1 MSERFYLQ
9 QKKATGS
16 CPGFTKPTKGKRKM
30 AWDDSK
36 KAAAVAAYEKAN
48 PTPEN
53 SMEIVKQIAEDMGE
67 SPNGV
72 RMVLTKAGV
81 YVKKAATASSSSKS
95 ATPTGTGRV
104 SKEAAQ
110 EALTAALRDAGQ
122 EIDEDIVS
130 KMTGKAAQYFAG
142 IISALNK

>member
-36 KAAAVAAYEKAN
+36 KAAAVKAYEKAN

-81 YVKKAATASSSSKS
+81 YVKKAATASSKS

-110 EALTAALRDAGQ
+110 EALTAALRDALQ

-130 KMTGKAAQYFAG
+130 KMTGKAAQYFAR